1 MPLYRLEKRTPSV
14 PKDGKYWIA
23 PDAQVIGSVTL
34 KTEANIWFG
43 VVVRADIADITIGA
57 RSNIQDG
64 SVLHCDYGFPLVI
77 GDDCTVGH
85 NVILHGCRIE
95 NNVLIG
101 MGAVI
106 MNGAVIGEGSIV
118 GANALVTEG
127 KVFPPHSMILGAPAK
142 VVRTL
147 DAAEVTAIGGGATH
161 YVDNARRYADH
172 LELWEP
178 EAAGLG

>member
-1 MPLYRLEKRTPSV
+1 MPE
-14 PKDGKYWIA
+14 DGKYWIA

-34 KTEANIWFG
+34 KSNANIWFA
-43 VVVRADIADITIGA
+43 VVVRADTEDITIGA
-57 RSNIQDG
+57 RSNIQDA
-64 SVLHCDYGFPLVI
+64 SVLHSDPGFPLTI
-77 GDDCTVGH
+77 GDDCTIGH
-85 NVILHGCRIE
+85 GVILHGCRIE

-101 MGAVI
+101 MGSVI

-147 DAAEVTAIGGGATH
+147 DAASVAAIGGGATH
-161 YVDNARRYADH
+161 YVENSRRFADK

-178 EAAGLG
+178 EAGPGTRE